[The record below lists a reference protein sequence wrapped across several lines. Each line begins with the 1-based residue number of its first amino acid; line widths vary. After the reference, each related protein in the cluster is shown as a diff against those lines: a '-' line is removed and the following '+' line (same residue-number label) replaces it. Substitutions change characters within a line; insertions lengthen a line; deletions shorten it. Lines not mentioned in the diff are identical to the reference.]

1 MASSLNPHDTRS
13 RHRLGTLLRRDK
25 GRLKEAMHQFQVVLR
40 INLQPESDE
49 FKVVK
54 QALDEVSLTLP
65 LAFTLT
71 TYLKLLSSNPNSN
84 PNPKTASLRQ
94 SAPAC
99 AQLEQHSI
107 A

>member
-1 MASSLNPHDTRS
+1 
-13 RHRLGTLLRRDK
+13 
-25 GRLKEAMHQFQVVLR
+25 MHQFQVVLR

-84 PNPKTASLRQ
+84 PNPKS
-94 SAPAC
+94 
-99 AQLEQHSI
+99 
-107 A
+107 

>member
-54 QALDEVSLTLP
+54 QALDEVSPRLTVVFTLSKCFTLLALSLTPTLTLHP
-65 LAFTLT
+65 
-71 TYLKLLSSNPNSN
+71 NPNPN
-84 PNPKTASLRQ
+84 PNPK
-94 SAPAC
+94 PKP
-99 AQLEQHSI
+99 
-107 A
+107 